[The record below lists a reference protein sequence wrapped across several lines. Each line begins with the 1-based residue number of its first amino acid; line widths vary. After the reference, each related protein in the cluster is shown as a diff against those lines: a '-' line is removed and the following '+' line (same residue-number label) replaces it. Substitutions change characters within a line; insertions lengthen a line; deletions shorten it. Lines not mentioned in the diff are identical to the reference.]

1 MNPFATY
8 TKAVDVLT
16 DNGWKTFESIKEAA
30 DYIGC
35 AHGTLS
41 AKLIRDL
48 PCKGYQ
54 VRYHEQT
61 QTK

>member
-1 MNPFATY
+1 MSPFATY
-8 TKAVDVLT
+8 IKAVDVLT
-16 DNGWKTFESIKEAA
+16 KDGWRTFESIKDAA
-30 DYIGC
+30 SYIGC

>member
-1 MNPFATY
+1 MNPFVTY
-8 TKAVDVLT
+8 IKSVDVLT
-16 DNGWKTFESIKEAA
+16 KDGWRTFESIKDAA
-30 DYIGC
+30 SFIGC

-61 QTK
+61 QN